1 MPPPFRSRTVADFAI
16 ELDAFDFGGTR
27 LTGVHVH
34 HTYRPDHETFRRL
47 GGRRCVAGMHR
58 YHTGALGWSDIA
70 QHETVGPDG
79 SVWSGRGWR
88 RPPASSRGHNGT
100 ARAHPFMFEMIG
112 DFETVED
119 EAHDRPTAAQRHA
132 AIGLCA
138 LVCRRFGLR
147 PGDAVK
153 FHRELG
159 ERWKSCPGNLIG
171 KEEWIADVEAWAPQ
185 PASGGPLAGRPVA
198 GGPVAGGPG
207 PFGLSHRL
215 YEVRPGDTLR
225 SIAARHGL
233 TLPQLGEWNDLDPA
247 RPIHPGD
254 ALALPAGARAIPE
267 TGGAA

>member
-1 MPPPFRSRTVADFAI
+1 MPPPFRSRTVEVFAA
-16 ELDAFDFGGTR
+16 ELDAFDFGDVR

-34 HTYRPDHETFRRL
+34 PTYRPDHEAFRRL
-47 GGRRCVAGMHR
+47 GGQRCVAGMHR

-70 QHETVGPDG
+70 QHESVGPDG

-88 RPPASSRGHNGT
+88 RSPASSRGHNGT
-100 ARAHPFMFEMIG
+100 ARRHPFMFEMIG

-119 EAHDRPTAAQRHA
+119 EAHDRLTVAQRDA
-132 AIGLCA
+132 AVGLCA

-159 ERWKSCPGNLIG
+159 EPWKSCPGNLIG
-171 KEEWIADVEAWAPQ
+171 KDEWIADVEAWMPDPSGDPAPGGG
-185 PASGGPLAGRPVA
+185 PASAPEPAGV
-198 GGPVAGGPG
+198 PG
-207 PFGLSHRL
+207 RR
-215 YEVRPGDTLR
+215 YAVRPGDTLW

-254 ALALPAGARAIPE
+254 ALRLPAGTQAIRK
-267 TGGAA
+267 TGDAP